1 MAVDITRD
9 LRAWALRGAE
19 QRLVEIAEEAAAI
32 HRTFPE
38 LRDRATAVSAGG
50 RQGTATPQ
58 RQGQPGRRKGRRRNL
73 SPEGRNRIAEAAR
86 KRWAEW
92 KAKQGQSS
100 EAAPAAAAS
109 AGRAPK
115 KR

>member
-9 LRAWALRGAE
+9 LRAWALKGAE

-38 LRDRATAVSAGG
+38 LRDRAAGVGAV
-50 RQGTATPQ
+50 RQAAATPQ
-58 RQGQPGRRKGRRRNL
+58 AQPRRGRRKGRRRNL
-73 SPEGRNRIAEAAR
+73 SPEGRSRIAEAAR
-86 KRWAEW
+86 RRWAEW
-92 KAKQGQSS
+92 KAERGQTS
-100 EAAPAAAAS
+100 EGAPAES